1 MVVVI
6 MVMMMVMKMVM
17 MMMMMV
23 MMVMMMVVMVV
34 IKRAGGVFFPQ
45 VETFPPDIWWKETQ
59 EKYTDPGTYL
69 LFAFEE
75 GKIKIKKK
83 GKSIFFIWRTE
94 TNTSGKETT
103 ASYDWGVSSTILA
116 VHINI

>member
-1 MVVVI
+1 
-6 MVMMMVMKMVM
+6 MVMMMVM

-59 EKYTDPGTYL
+59 EKYTDPGTSYL
-69 LFAFEE
+69 LFAFF
-75 GKIKIKKK
+75 K
-83 GKSIFFIWRTE
+83 
-94 TNTSGKETT
+94 N
-103 ASYDWGVSSTILA
+103 
-116 VHINI
+116 

>member
-17 MMMMMV
+17 MMM

-75 GKIKIKKK
+75 LKTKIKKK
-83 GKSIFFIWRTE
+83 GKSIFCIWRTE
-94 TNTSGKETT
+94 TNIWERNH
-103 ASYDWGVSSTILA
+103 DWGVSSTILA

>member
-6 MVMMMVMKMVM
+6 MVVIMAMKMVMKM
-17 MMMMMV
+17 
-23 MMVMMMVVMVV
+23 V

-94 TNTSGKETT
+94 TNIWERNH
-103 ASYDWGVSSTILA
+103 DWGVSSTILA